1 MRDHAAQMR
10 SAAQST
16 VTRETRLIEAQL
28 QALTDRTRDEA
39 RRATRTL
46 AQGADSAPA
55 AGAGPGRGAFWMSAG
70 GTVARAGDADTA
82 VSRALANE
90 WAVTAASARA
100 PTGIFGPVRYG
111 SQWIIAAYA
120 PIEAPQAK
128 AAAASPAW
136 AVGYQSLDALLV
148 RAGFGRVVRSEERRV
163 GKECRSRWS
172 PYH

>member
-1 MRDHAAQMR
+1 MCSELLFFFFFFNDPAPPEFYPLSLHD
-10 SAAQST
+10 
-16 VTRETRLIEAQL
+16 
-28 QALTDRTRDEA
+28 AL
-39 RRATRTL
+39 
-46 AQGADSAPA
+46 PI
-55 AGAGPGRGAFWMSAG
+55 P
-70 GTVARAGDADTA
+70 
-82 VSRALANE
+82 VSGALANE

-148 RAGFGRVVRSEERRV
+148 RAGFGRVVKDGFAFQINQTDPLTHGVRELFGRSEERRV
-163 GKECRSRWS
+163 GEEC
-172 PYH
+172 